1 MADLLQYLQQAGFKG
16 EALRTAW
23 GIAKR
28 ESGGRP
34 DAYNPN
40 RATGDDSYGLFQIN
54 MLGDMGPA
62 RHKQFGIQS
71 NKQLLNPQINARAA
85 YQMSKG
91 GTDFGAWGI
100 GPNAYRKMPALDL
113 SGYPGPEARAMSA
126 QAAQN
131 ITVNSSSPVDPN
143 AVGYYA
149 GGVGQLAENQDRIT
163 QASRLNRLL
172 AQAAPS
178 EATQS
183 ILGRLGGI
191 AGRTA
196 QHLAA
201 SPIQNAVPE
210 PIFKGMTPQT
220 GTPYQPAPAA
230 HNDYQGK
237 TLVPS
242 VGTGTHVTDGLDWNH
257 GDKTARDIMAKPGTP
272 VGAPEGGTIVRWG
285 SAQGGESMYF
295 KGESG
300 RMYWLGHIDDRL
312 PVGTKVQAGQPMAVI
327 SKKHKHPHLHFDYKE

>member
-23 GIAKR
+23 AIAKR

-54 MLGDMGPA
+54 MLGSMGPA
-62 RHKQFGIQS
+62 RRKQFGIQD
-71 NKQLLNPQINARAA
+71 NKALLDPAVNARAA

-100 GPNAYRKMPALDL
+100 GPNAYRKMPALNFA
-113 SGYPGPEARAMSA
+113 GYPGPEARAMSA

-131 ITVNSSSPVDPN
+131 ISVQSSAPVDPR
-143 AVGYYA
+143 AVGNYA
-149 GGVGQLAENQDRIT
+149 GAAGQLAENQDQIIKT
-163 QASRLNRLL
+163 SRLNRLL

-210 PIFKGMTPQT
+210 PIYKGMTPQT
-220 GTPYQPAPAA
+220 GTPVAAAPASKG
-230 HNDYQGK
+230 DYQGK
-237 TLVPS
+237 VLVPTI
-242 VGTGTHVTDGLDWNH
+242 GTGTHVTDGLDWNH

-272 VGAPEGGTIVRWG
+272 IGAPEDGQIVRWG
-285 SAQGGESMYF
+285 SAQGGEAMYF
-295 KGESG
+295 KGSSG

-312 PVGTKVQAGQPMAVI
+312 PVGTNVKAGQAMAVV
-327 SKKHKHPHLHFDYKE
+327 SSKHKAPHLHFDYKE